1 MPVNR
6 QNSSYPLDAVTS
18 GIVHIGLGAFHRAH
32 QAVYIERYLQQHN
45 GAEWGI
51 TSANIRSNVALVD
64 ELNDAGNS
72 YHVVEYADAEN
83 VTIRQVRAITKAL
96 FAGADR
102 SELIAILA
110 SEQTKIVTLTVTEK
124 GYGIEP
130 ASGDLNR
137 ADNAVLA
144 DINDANGARSVPG
157 ILVTALAARKQNGQ
171 GGFTI
176 LSCDNMPHNGK
187 RVKRAVLA
195 MAALRDSALADWI
208 EENVSFPSS
217 MVDRIVPAMTDQAL
231 QKIAKQFGLNDS
243 NAIETERFSQW
254 VVEDNFCAGRP
265 ALEEVGVEFVDDVGA
280 YETMKLRLLNGSHSL
295 LAYCG
300 QLLGLA
306 TVDQAVAHP
315 VLRKLVQSFMDETK
329 PSVCVDIDIDA
340 YAQSLLDRFGNQ
352 TLNHRLA
359 QIATDGSQKI
369 PQRWLAHMQEAFVV
383 GKVLHFT
390 ELALSAW
397 IVYMVGRRFDGV
409 DFPVNDPLQLKI
421 AACRREGDIA
431 LTVTNVLSLDEIF
444 NSSWRQDDALIA
456 RLTSNCEQ
464 LLDSKDVATVTAL
477 FT

>member
-6 QNSSYPLDAVTS
+6 LKSTYPLGAVTS

-32 QAVYIERYLQQHN
+32 QAVYIERYLQRH
-45 GAEWGI
+45 GGGEWGI
-51 TSANIRSNVALVD
+51 VSANIRSNVALVD
-64 ELNDAGNS
+64 QMNDAGNC
-72 YHVVEYADAEN
+72 YHVVEYADADN
-83 VTIRQVRAITKAL
+83 VDIRQVRAIKQAI

-102 SELIAILA
+102 SELLA
-110 SEQTKIVTLTVTEK
+110 VMASPTTKIVTLTVTEK

-130 ASGDLNR
+130 ASGELNR
-137 ADNAVLA
+137 NDGAVLA
-144 DINDANGARSVPG
+144 DIDDISGARSVPG
-157 ILVTALAARKQNGQ
+157 LLVTALSFRRQQGL

-187 RVKRAVLA
+187 RVQRAVMA
-195 MAALRDSALADWI
+195 MAKSRNAALAEWI
-208 EENVSFPSS
+208 ANNVSFPSS
-217 MVDRIVPAMTDQAL
+217 MVDRIVPAVTGAAL
-231 QKIAKQFGLNDS
+231 QKLIASFGLNDV

-300 QLLGLA
+300 QILGLT
-306 TVDQAVAHP
+306 TVDEAVLHP
-315 VLRKLVQSFMDETK
+315 VLRKLVMAFMDETK
-329 PSVCVDIDIDA
+329 PSVHVDIDIDA
-340 YAQSLLDRFGNQ
+340 YAASLLDRFGNQ

-369 PQRWLAHMQEAFVV
+369 PQRWLAHMQEAAAE
-383 GKVLHFT
+383 GRVLPYT

-397 IVYMVGRRFDGV
+397 MVYMVGQRFDGV
-409 DFPVNDPLQLKI
+409 SFPVNDPLQTKI
-421 AACRREGDIA
+421 TACRNGNDVVQ
-431 LTVTNVLSLDEIF
+431 TVTNILSLDEIF

-456 RLTSNCEQ
+456 RLTSNCQQ